1 MKTKMKPGRIAS
13 TLAMLSA
20 AAVGIATPAAVQQ
33 PTGRSGPTVQQPTRA
48 PAQQQGTMQ
57 TQRTNAG
64 TSLALLDGLGGLRP
78 QYQPFAPWGAPRYNQ
93 RKARR
98 RARQQGR
105 KVRRY

>member
-1 MKTKMKPGRIAS
+1 METKMKPGRIAS

-20 AAVGIATPAAVQQ
+20 AA
-33 PTGRSGPTVQQPTRA
+33 TGRSTPTVQQPTRA

-64 TSLALLDGLGGLRP
+64 TGLALLDGLGGLRP

-98 RARQQGR
+98 RARQQGQ
-105 KVRRY
+105 KVHR

>member
-1 MKTKMKPGRIAS
+1 METKKPRRIVG
-13 TLAMLSA
+13 TLAGLA
-20 AAVGIATPAAVQQ
+20 AAAAGIVSPVAVQSQ
-33 PTGRSGPTVQQPTRA
+33 TAQAGQPTVQQPTRA
-48 PAQQQGTMQ
+48 PAQQQGIMQ
-57 TQRTNAG
+57 TQRTNAS

-105 KVRRY
+105 RVKRS

>member
-1 MKTKMKPGRIAS
+1 
-13 TLAMLSA
+13 
-20 AAVGIATPAAVQQ
+20 
-33 PTGRSGPTVQQPTRA
+33 
-48 PAQQQGTMQ
+48 MQ

-98 RARQQGR
+98 RARQQGQ
-105 KVRRY
+105 KVHR

>member
-1 MKTKMKPGRIAS
+1 METKMKPGRIAS

-20 AAVGIATPAAVQQ
+20 AAVGIATPAAI
-33 PTGRSGPTVQQPTRA
+33 
-48 PAQQQGTMQ
+48 QQQGTMQ

-105 KVRRY
+105 KVHR